1 LACPLHGQEVLSRG
15 FTASTKPLTGK
26 IMTSQ
31 LDATIVPPP
40 ATSPY
45 TGFERQYI
53 NGAWRAGK
61 SGRTLHDTDPYTGK
75 TLLDIA
81 LANQEDLND
90 AYQGAAEAQAPW
102 ANMLPT
108 ARKAV
113 LLRAAEI
120 MDLRREEIV
129 DWLITESGSTRIKAD
144 WEWQL
149 TRAVTLEAASFPHR
163 VAGRVLP
170 VDEPGKDSRV
180 YRQPIG
186 VIGVISPWNFPLYLA
201 NRSVAPALGLGNAV
215 VLKPSQETP
224 VTGALLLAKIYEEAG
239 LPPGVLSVI
248 IGASSEIGDAF
259 IRHAIPRL
267 ISFTGSTSVGRHIAE
282 LAATSKIIKRV
293 ALELGGNSPLVVL
306 DDADLD
312 QAVPAAVLSRF
323 LHQGQICMSSNRLI
337 VDAKLYDEFVDRFKL
352 HASTLKYG
360 NPADPDTVIGPVIN
374 QRQLQNMLELMKQAR
389 DAGAQQVLGGNPEGL
404 VLPPHVFI
412 NVTNDMPIA
421 KIETFG
427 PIAPIIKVDGEDEAL
442 HVANDTEYG
451 LSSAVFTRDES
462 RGLRFALRLEAGM
475 THINDATVDDN
486 PNSPFGGEKNSG
498 IGRFGGEWVMQEFT
512 TDHWVTAQHEPR
524 QYPF

>member
-1 LACPLHGQEVLSRG
+1 
-15 FTASTKPLTGK
+15 
-26 IMTSQ
+26 MTSQ
-31 LDATIVPPP
+31 LDATIAPPSIT
-40 ATSPY
+40 APY
-45 TGFERQYI
+45 AGFQGQYI
-53 NGAWRAGK
+53 SGAWRAGK
-61 SGRTLHDTDPYTGK
+61 SGRMLKDTDPYTGK
-75 TLLDIA
+75 TLLQLG

-90 AYQGAAEAQAPW
+90 AYQSAAEAQVPW

-108 ARKAV
+108 ARKTV

-120 MDLRREEIV
+120 MDLRRAEIV
-129 DWLITESGSTRIKAD
+129 DWLITESGSTRIKAE

-180 YRQPIG
+180 YRQPLG
-186 VIGVISPWNFPLYLA
+186 VIAVISPWNFPLYLA
-201 NRSVAPALGLGNAV
+201 NRSVAPALALGNAV

-224 VTGALLLAKIYEEAG
+224 VTGALLLAKIFEEAG
-239 LPPGVLSVI
+239 LPPGVFNVI
-248 IGASSEIGDAF
+248 VGASSEVGDAF
-259 IRHAIPRL
+259 TQHAVPRL

-282 LAATSKIIKRV
+282 LAATSRIIKRV

-337 VDAKLYDEFVDRFKL
+337 IDAKLYDEFVDRFKS
-352 HASTLKYG
+352 HVSTLKCG

-374 QRQLQNMLELMKQAR
+374 QHQLQHMLELMQQAR
-389 DAGAQQVLGGNPEGL
+389 DAGAQQIFGGNPEGL
-404 VLPPHVFI
+404 VLPPQVFT

-421 KIETFG
+421 KFETFG
-427 PIAPIIKVDGEDEAL
+427 PIAPIIKVDGDEEAL

-451 LSSAVFTRDES
+451 LSSAVFTRNES
-462 RGLRFALRLEAGM
+462 RGLRFALHLEAGM
-475 THINDATVDDN
+475 THINDATVDDS
-486 PNSPFGGEKNSG
+486 PNCPFGGEKNSG

-512 TDHWVTAQHEPR
+512 TDHWVTAQLEPR

>member
-1 LACPLHGQEVLSRG
+1 
-15 FTASTKPLTGK
+15 
-26 IMTSQ
+26 MTSQ
-31 LDATIVPPP
+31 LDATIAPPPP
-40 ATSPY
+40 AAAPY
-45 TGFERQYI
+45 TGLEGQFI

-61 SGRTLHDTDPYTGK
+61 SGHTLHDNDPYTGK
-75 TLLDIA
+75 TLLELA
-81 LANQEDLND
+81 LANREDLND
-90 AYQGAAEAQAPW
+90 AYQAAAEAQASW

-108 ARKAV
+108 ARQAV

-120 MDLRREEIV
+120 MDLRRAEIV
-129 DWLITESGSTRIKAD
+129 DWLIKESGSTRIKAE

-163 VAGRVLP
+163 VSGRVLP

-180 YRQPIG
+180 YRQPLG
-186 VIGVISPWNFPLYLA
+186 VIGVISPWNFPLYLS
-201 NRSVAPALGLGNAV
+201 NRSVGPALGLGNAV
-215 VLKPSQETP
+215 VLKPSQDTP
-224 VTGALLLAKIYEEAG
+224 VTGALLLGKIYEEAG
-239 LPPGVLSVI
+239 LPPGVLNVI
-248 IGASSEIGDAF
+248 IGASTEIGDAF
-259 IRHAIPRL
+259 AQHAIPRL
-267 ISFTGSTSVGRHIAE
+267 ISFTGSTSVGRRIAE

-337 VDAKLYDEFVDRFKL
+337 VDSKLYDDFVDRFKA
-352 HASTLKYG
+352 HVSTLKYG
-360 NPADPDTVIGPVIN
+360 NPAEPDTVIGPVIN
-374 QRQLQNMLELMKQAR
+374 QRQLNNMLELMKQAR

-462 RGLRFALRLEAGM
+462 RGLRFALKVEAGM

-512 TDHWVTAQHEPR
+512 TDHWVTALHEPR